1 MMTSIHLPGVCH
13 LRMAVPSEL
22 RHPSMLLQVP
32 APMAGEIASDLLW
45 NTGGGGSAGT
55 VGAGGASLGGGSLGG
70 GSVDGCAQ
78 VFQRAESYFTR
89 CVAEIDQ
96 LRTQAAAPSSK
107 DISARETAL
116 MLTLSENLFC
126 LLLRTRCVVAAAI
139 EVRRSVI

>member
-1 MMTSIHLPGVCH
+1 
-13 LRMAVPSEL
+13 MAVPSEL

-45 NTGGGGSAGT
+45 NTSGGGSAGT
-55 VGAGGASLGGGSLGG
+55 GGASLGGGSLGG
-70 GSVDGCAQ
+70 GSSGGGGADGCAQ

-107 DISARETAL
+107 DISARATAL

-139 EVRRSVI
+139 EVRRSAI